1 MGQRARFLGPAHGI
15 GLIQRWHSVTDGVA
29 DGQGNALIRGALAG
43 KPSPFLRKWAISL
56 LLFAWSYALALTT
69 LKSLKAEIKQLE
81 AQKKLV
87 EKRDGEVPKAL
98 AVLQRYAKVLTP
110 AQRRQVAKII
120 GETVEIP
127 ARRAAATP
135 KGPLKG
141 RKLGSVAPKY
151 RLPTGET
158 WTGRGLSPKVF
169 TAWAKSA
176 EGQSWTKAHPGSKF
190 PSADGLVKSARTP
203 AEKAAKAA
211 KKVVKKP
218 AKRAST
224 ERAAK
229 KATRVSVKKPAK

>member
-1 MGQRARFLGPAHGI
+1 MKKAAQWTAFFFNLAERG
-15 GLIQRWHSVTDGVA
+15 GV
-29 DGQGNALIRGALAG
+29 DT
-43 KPSPFLRKWAISL
+43 
-56 LLFAWSYALALTT
+56 TT
-69 LKSLKAEIKQLE
+69 LKSLNAEIKQLE

-110 AQRRQVAKII
+110 AQRRQAAKIVR
-120 GETVEIP
+120 ETVEAP
-127 ARRAAATP
+127 SGRTAATP

-158 WTGRGLSPKVF
+158 WTGHGLSPKIF

-176 EGQSWTKAHPGSKF
+176 EGRSWAKAHPDAKF
-190 PSADGLVKSARTP
+190 PPAQGSAKSASKP
-203 AEKAAKAA
+203 AKKTIKAP

-218 AKRAST
+218 AKK
-224 ERAAK
+224 AAK
-229 KATRVSVKKPAK
+229 KA